1 MLIDTHV
8 HLNADQY
15 DEDLEEVIE
24 RARENGVDRMF
35 VVGFDTPTVERTMEL
50 IDQYEFIYGIIGW
63 HPVDAIDCTEERLEW
78 IEKLATHPKVIG
90 IGETGLDY
98 HWDKSPKD
106 VQQALFRKQ
115 IALAKR
121 VNLPIIIHNREATQD
136 CVNILKEEHA
146 EEIGGIMHSFSASP
160 EIADDVIN
168 KLNFYISLGGP
179 VTFKNAKQPKEVAKH
194 VPFDRLLVE
203 TDAPFLSPH
212 PYRGKRNEP
221 VRVTL
226 VAEQIAELRGV
237 SYEEVCKQ
245 TTENAERLFKL
256 KA

>member
-78 IEKLATHPKVIG
+78 IEKLAAHPNVIG

-168 KLNFYISLGGP
+168 KLNFYVSLGGP

>member
-50 IDQYEFIYGIIGW
+50 IDQYEFIYCIIGW

-78 IEKLATHPKVIG
+78 IEKLAAHPKVIG

-121 VNLPIIIHNREATQD
+121 VNLQIIIHNREATQD

-168 KLNFYISLGGP
+168 KLNFYVSLGGP

>member
-15 DEDLEEVIE
+15 DDDLQEVID
-24 RARENGVDRMF
+24 RALSEGIDRMF
-35 VVGFDTPTVERTMEL
+35 VVGFDTKTIERTMKL
-50 IDQYEFIYGIIGW
+50 IDQYDFIYGIIGW
-63 HPVDAIDCTEERLEW
+63 HPVDAIDCTDERLEW
-78 IEKLATHPKVIG
+78 IESLSKHPKIIG
-90 IGETGLDY
+90 LGEMGLDY

-106 VQQALFRKQ
+106 IQKDVFRKQ

-121 VNLPIIIHNREATQD
+121 VQLPIIIHNREATQD
-136 CVNILKEEHA
+136 CVDILKEENA
-146 EEIGGIMHSFSASP
+146 SEVGGIMHSFSGSN
-160 EIADDVIN
+160 EIADEIL
-168 KLNFYISLGGP
+168 KMNFYVSLGGP

-194 VPFDRLLVE
+194 VPLDRLLVE

-221 VRVTL
+221 ARVKL
-226 VAEQIAELRGV
+226 VAEQIAELRGLT
-237 SYEEVCKQ
+237 YEEVCEA

-256 KA
+256 

>member
-8 HLNADQY
+8 HLNAEQY
-15 DEDLEEVIE
+15 DEDLEAVIE

-50 IDQYEFIYGIIGW
+50 IDQYDFIYGIIGW

-78 IEKLATHPKVIG
+78 IEELAKHPKVIG

-136 CVNILKEEHA
+136 CVDILKEEHA
-146 EEIGGIMHSFSASP
+146 EEISGIMHSFSASP
-160 EIADDVIN
+160 EIADEIIN
-168 KLNFYISLGGP
+168 KLNFYVSLGGP
-179 VTFKNAKQPKEVAKH
+179 VTFKNAKQPKEVAQH

-221 VRVTL
+221 ARVTL

-237 SYEEVCKQ
+237 SYEEVCVQ
-245 TTENAERLFKL
+245 TTKNAETLFKL
-256 KA
+256 

>member
-8 HLNADQY
+8 HLNAEQY
-15 DEDLEEVIE
+15 DEDLEAVIE

-50 IDQYEFIYGIIGW
+50 IDQYDFIYGIIGW

-78 IEKLATHPKVIG
+78 IEELAKHPKVIG

-136 CVNILKEEHA
+136 CVDILKEEHA
-146 EEIGGIMHSFSASP
+146 EEISGIMHSFSASP
-160 EIADDVIN
+160 EIADEIIN
-168 KLNFYISLGGP
+168 KLNFYVSLGGP
-179 VTFKNAKQPKEVAKH
+179 VTFKNAKQPKEVAQH
-194 VPFDRLLVE
+194 VPIDRLLVE

-221 VRVTL
+221 ARVTL

-237 SYEEVCKQ
+237 SYEEVCEQ
-245 TTENAERLFKL
+245 TTKNAETLFKL
-256 KA
+256 

>member
-15 DEDLEEVIE
+15 DDDLQEVID
-24 RARENGVDRMF
+24 RALSEGIDRMF
-35 VVGFDTPTVERTMEL
+35 VVGFDTKTIERTMKL

-63 HPVDAIDCTEERLEW
+63 HPVDAIDCTDERLEW
-78 IEKLATHPKVIG
+78 IESLSKHPKIIG
-90 IGETGLDY
+90 IGEMGLDY

-106 VQQALFRKQ
+106 IQKDVFRKQ

-121 VNLPIIIHNREATQD
+121 VQLPIIIHNREATQD
-136 CVNILKEEHA
+136 CVDILKEENA
-146 EEIGGIMHSFSASP
+146 SEVGGIMHSFSGSN
-160 EIADDVIN
+160 EIADEIL
-168 KLNFYISLGGP
+168 KMNFYVSLGGP

-194 VPFDRLLVE
+194 VPLDRLLVE

-221 VRVTL
+221 ARVKL
-226 VAEQIAELRGV
+226 VAEQIAELRGLT
-237 SYEEVCKQ
+237 YEEVCEA

-256 KA
+256 

>member
-15 DEDLEEVIE
+15 DEDLQEVID
-24 RARENGVDRMF
+24 RALEEGIDRMF
-35 VVGFDTPTVERTMEL
+35 VVGFDTKTIERTMKL
-50 IDQYEFIYGIIGW
+50 IDEYDFIYGIIGW
-63 HPVDAIDCTEERLEW
+63 HPVDAVDCTDERLQW
-78 IEKLATHPKVIG
+78 IESLSSHPKIIG

-106 VQQALFRKQ
+106 IQKEVFRKQ

-121 VNLPIIIHNREATQD
+121 VQLPIIIHNREATKD
-136 CVNILKEEHA
+136 CVDILKEENA
-146 EEIGGIMHSFSASP
+146 SEIGGIMHSFSGSP
-160 EIADDVIN
+160 EIADEII
-168 KLNFYISLGGP
+168 KMNFYVSLGGP

-194 VPFDRLLVE
+194 VPMDRLLVE

-221 VRVTL
+221 ARVKL
-226 VAEQIAELRGV
+226 VAEQIAELRGMT
-237 SYEEVCKQ
+237 YEEVCLA
-245 TTENAERLFKL
+245 TTENAEKLFKL
-256 KA
+256 